1 MSEFLLEHYQII
13 KALHIISIIS
23 WMAGLLY
30 LPRLFV
36 YHFDAPVG
44 SELSETF
51 KVMERKLL
59 RVIMNPAMAAS
70 WLFGILMLV
79 ANTALLQAGWM
90 HGKLLLVFIMTG
102 MHHIYMRWR
111 KQFENDERAHSGKF
125 YRLWNEAPA
134 VLMILIVIFA
144 VVEPF

>member
-79 ANTALLQAGWM
+79 ANSALLQAGWM

-111 KQFENDERAHSGKF
+111 KQFENDERVHSGKF

-134 VLMILIVIFA
+134 VLMVLIVIFA